1 MPPVKGQNP
10 SRADRARQTRL
21 RMLESARVLFIN
33 ERYAATTM
41 EQIAAT
47 AGVAVQTLY
56 YTFGTKGR
64 LLCEVVEFAG
74 AADDEP
80 LPVGQRPWMRESL
93 SSPSAQRALALVVEH
108 ATDIYVGAAPLWP
121 AVNAAVAADPDVER
135 YWRTLAATR
144 RAGQRRLVDRLS
156 ESGELRDGL
165 ELERATDLI
174 FVLFGHDVFRELAEA
189 DWTVLTYKAWLFRT
203 LVQQLLAAERLE
215 PTAFRD
221 MTYADLVLDL

>member
-74 AADDEP
+74 AVDDEP

-93 SSPSAQRALALVVEH
+93 STPSAQRALALVVEH

-121 AVNAAVAADPDVER
+121 AVHAAVAADPDVER

-144 RAGQRRLVDRLS
+144 RTGQRRLVDRLS
-156 ESGELRDGL
+156 ESGALRDGL
-165 ELERATDLI
+165 DLERATDLI
-174 FVLFGHDVFRELAEA
+174 VVLFGHDVFRELAEA
-189 DWTVLTYKAWLFRT
+189 GWTVLTYKAWLFRT

-221 MTYADLVLDL
+221 MTYAGLVLDL